1 MKSPDKP
8 SGAET
13 LLQIARLRFRLCLQP
28 KSWATLFYLDQLVEG
43 KTLLLLTTLVWLRG
57 RNQTLQ
63 LWDRLLVNSS
73 DFFQLCGDLGQHE
86 VHRSFSLTC
95 EPNWYSIKLL
105 TAPFS

>member
-1 MKSPDKP
+1 M
-8 SGAET
+8 
-13 LLQIARLRFRLCLQP
+13 
-28 KSWATLFYLDQLVEG
+28 EG

-95 EPNWYSIKLL
+95 EPNWYSVKLL